1 MFDTQAAKK
10 AGATDEQ
17 IAEFLTKKFNHP
29 GGINPQETID
39 KLSGLDAEDAKK
51 SKEND
56 ELDEALEEIAD
67 VHQDENGLFPFP
79 KARFKACLKEHASE
93 KIVEDITSFTDNI
106 KLVEKPSQLL
116 VKQLMALTKN
126 PMGQFLIFHLDKD
139 EDLDEDVL
147 NPFFSIKI
155 VNSARH
161 IKGQDKQLLSLLKST
176 KGKLNSLI
184 INTALNA
191 IINEYRPKYMK
202 MQIEKMQQKA
212 QSAGEGGPED
222 QAPQAPAGPAS
233 PQQPPVQQMQP
244 PQGMQGLIGAR

>member
-1 MFDTQAAKK
+1 MFDVQAAQQ
-10 AGATDEQ
+10 AGLTEEQ
-17 IAEFLTKKFNHP
+17 IAEFLSSKFNYP
-29 GGINPQETID
+29 MTDNPDDIIN
-39 KLSGLDAEDAKK
+39 KLSGYGPEDAKK
-51 SKEND
+51 FKEND

-67 VHQDENGLFPFP
+67 VHQDETGLFPFP

-93 KIVEDITSFTDNI
+93 KVVEDITSFTDNI

-212 QSAGEGGPED
+212 QSAGEEGPESMAP
-222 QAPQAPAGPAS
+222 QPPAGSAPQAP
-233 PQQPPVQQMQP
+233 QPM
-244 PQGMQGLIGAR
+244 